1 MKEVLEVA
9 VFDLAA
15 PICLVSSFIFVWFKT
30 DFLVSYLN
38 LLSFKFEEYEKLSL
52 EDPDYLFTEYLACKN
67 KENKFIFFIF
77 KLLSCPFCLAAWLC
91 LGVSL
96 FYNLSLIGIYYVF
109 SLLLFKTLEKCFFG
123 DEH

>member
-9 VFDLAA
+9 VFDLIA
-15 PICLVSSFIFVWFKT
+15 PVGLIASFLFIWFKS
-30 DFLVSYLN
+30 DFLHSYLKLIN
-38 LLSFKFEEYEKLSL
+38 LNFKEYEDQTI
-52 EDPDYLFTEYLACKN
+52 ENPDLLLVEYLACKN

-109 SLLLFKTLEKCFFG
+109 SLLLFKILEKCFFG